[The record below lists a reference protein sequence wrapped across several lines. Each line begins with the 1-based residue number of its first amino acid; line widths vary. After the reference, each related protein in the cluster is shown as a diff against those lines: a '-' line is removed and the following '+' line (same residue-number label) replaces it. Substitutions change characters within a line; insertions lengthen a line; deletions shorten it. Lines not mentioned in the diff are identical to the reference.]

1 MAEHKPT
8 IIIKKIK
15 KGGHGGHHGGA
26 WKVAYADFVTA
37 MMAFFLLM
45 WLLNASSE
53 EQKRGISNYFG
64 PAGNMVGAGGSGGV
78 LGGISIE
85 SEGQYESAKDPA
97 TTVPD
102 EASKSQASGTDTNP
116 IDTADVKASLKEEG
130 TNDGKA
136 AVEGKKDDK
145 TEAEKQASADNLKKE
160 EAAKIIQEKQNQM
173 FREAEHMIK
182 KAIQEAPELKDLAN
196 NLMIDN
202 TPEGLRIQIVDKERF
217 SMFSNGKAVMFDH
230 TKKLL
235 QKVSKVIERMP
246 NKISITGHTDSKP
259 FAPNSNYSNWE
270 LSTDRANATRREL
283 LLNDFPLERLMS
295 VVGKADRDP
304 LEPNNPEDDQNR
316 RISIV
321 LLRNP

>member
-1 MAEHKPT
+1 MAEHQP

-64 PAGNMVGAGGSGGV
+64 PAGNLMGAGGSGGV

-102 EASKSQASGTDTNP
+102 ESSKRQASGIDTNAV
-116 IDTADVKASLKEEG
+116 DTADVSASLKDEG
-130 TNDGKA
+130 LGENKSMSQ
-136 AVEGKKDDK
+136 DDK
-145 TEAEKQASADNLKKE
+145 QETSDTKEADEADKQKKEIAKLIQQKQDEMFKETEHKIKQVIQETPDLKDFADNL
-160 EAAKIIQEKQNQM
+160 
-173 FREAEHMIK
+173 
-182 KAIQEAPELKDLAN
+182 L
-196 NLMIDN
+196 IDN

-217 SMFSNGKAVMFDH
+217 SMFPNGKATMFDH

-235 QKVSKVIERMP
+235 QKVSHIIARLP

-259 FAPNSNYSNWE
+259 FSSDSNYSNWE

-283 LLNDFPLERLMS
+283 LLDNFPPERLSS

-304 LEPNNPEDDQNR
+304 LKPGKPEDDQNR

-321 LLRNP
+321 LLRHSK